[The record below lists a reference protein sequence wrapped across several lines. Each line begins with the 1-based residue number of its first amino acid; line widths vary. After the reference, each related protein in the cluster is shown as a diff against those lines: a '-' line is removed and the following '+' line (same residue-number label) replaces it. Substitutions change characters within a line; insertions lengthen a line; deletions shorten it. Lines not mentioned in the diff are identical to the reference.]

1 MRAGYWSERSLRS
14 YGCSYFSSDFFGDAV
29 ISVVERFQE
38 SAKQEEA
45 AFHKLLSRRTHISGA
60 AKQEQ
65 PKHLSRAWL
74 FMLPHLNN
82 GDTGSA
88 LNRSLQSVKW
98 VWGPLLLLLWKLR
111 WRILTPVGS
120 GQWGPPE
127 VVNISFTVSFSLRC
141 PQGTVLPTLPPC
153 VLQGAAVSGERISQG
168 PPGNVVALE
177 CPPPPRR
184 IFRAVSSDASCRYA
198 VSGRCSDCTTRQSVA
213 YRAPPPKYGDTGSVL
228 NRSLRSV
235 KWIWGPLLF
244 LRGLRERKPN
254 ARGIRPMFSNEMAP
268 QQFLVM
274 KQEVKAP
281 LEKEAIEYIP
291 HSNR

>member
-14 YGCSYFSSDFFGDAV
+14 YGCSYFSSDCFGDAV

-60 AKQEQ
+60 AKREQ

-120 GQWGPPE
+120 GQWGPPR
-127 VVNISFTVSFSLRC
+127 SSQHLFLRC
-141 PQGTVLPTLPPC
+141 PSPFGVLRGPFCQLCHRVCFRAQRSPASAYLKVHPETLWPWNARPLRGGFSERSVHMLPVGMLFQDVVLTAQLDRVWLIVLPHLSMGTREAC
-153 VLQGAAVSGERISQG
+153 STAA
-168 PPGNVVALE
+168 
-177 CPPPPRR
+177 
-184 IFRAVSSDASCRYA
+184 F
-198 VSGRCSDCTTRQSVA
+198 
-213 YRAPPPKYGDTGSVL
+213 
-228 NRSLRSV
+228 
-235 KWIWGPLLF
+235 
-244 LRGLRERKPN
+244 
-254 ARGIRPMFSNEMAP
+254 
-268 QQFLVM
+268 
-274 KQEVKAP
+274 EV
-281 LEKEAIEYIP
+281 
-291 HSNR
+291 

>member
-60 AKQEQ
+60 AKREQ

-127 VVNISFTVSFSLRC
+127 VVNTSFY
-141 PQGTVLPTLPPC
+141 GVLLP
-153 VLQGAAVSGERISQG
+153 S
-168 PPGNVVALE
+168 
-177 CPPPPRR
+177 
-184 IFRAVSSDASCRYA
+184 VSSGDRSANPATVCA
-198 VSGRCSDCTTRQSVA
+198 SGRS
-213 YRAPPPKYGDTGSVL
+213 
-228 NRSLRSV
+228 
-235 KWIWGPLLF
+235 
-244 LRGLRERKPN
+244 GLRRAHISRSTRKRCGLGMP
-254 ARGIRPMFSNEMAP
+254 AP
-268 QQFLVM
+268 SEEDFQSGQFRCFLSVRCFRT
-274 KQEVKAP
+274 
-281 LEKEAIEYIP
+281 LFWL
-291 HSNR
+291 HN